1 VTRLVG
7 LLIAVLAF
15 VAAGCGGST
24 APPAATAPPDAATT
38 SAVPVPVSN
47 PTRIEVDKIGA
58 SSSLIPLGKE
68 PSGEIQVPSV
78 QTPQQA
84 GWYSLG
90 VVPGQ
95 LGPAVIL
102 GHVDGGGKPGIF
114 KRLRE
119 MQAGD
124 TARVLTEDGRTL
136 TFRAY
141 EVVQAEKANFPTA
154 RVYGDTEGPELRL
167 ITCGGV
173 FVGGD
178 LGYNDNIIVFMR
190 LEQASPAGP

>member
-1 VTRLVG
+1 MTRLLG
-7 LLIAVLAF
+7 LLLAVLAF
-15 VAAGCGGST
+15 VAAGCSGST
-24 APPAATAPPDAATT
+24 APPVTTASPAATSAAPI
-38 SAVPVPVSN
+38 PVSN
-47 PTRIEVDKIGA
+47 PTRVEVDKIGA
-58 SSSLIPLGKE
+58 SSSLIPLAKQ
-68 PSGEIQVPSV
+68 PSGEIQVPDV

-95 LGPAVIL
+95 VGPAVIL

-124 TARVLTEDGRTL
+124 TARVLTADGNTL

-141 EVVQAEKANFPTA
+141 EVLQAQKDEFPTA

-167 ITCGGV
+167 ITCGGA

-178 LGYNDNIIVFMR
+178 LGYQDNIIVFMR
-190 LEQASPAGP
+190 LQPAAPAGP

>member
-1 VTRLVG
+1 MIRLLG
-7 LLIAVLAF
+7 LLLAVLAF
-15 VAAGCGGST
+15 VAAGCSGNT
-24 APPAATAPPDAATT
+24 AAPVAPAAPAATT
-38 SAVPVPVSN
+38 SPAPIPVSN
-47 PTRIEVDKIGA
+47 PTTVEVDKIGA
-58 SSSLIPLGKE
+58 NSSLIPLAQE
-68 PSGEIQVPSV
+68 PTGEIQVPDV
-78 QTPQQA
+78 KTPQQA

-95 LGPAVIL
+95 TGPAVIL

-119 MQAGD
+119 MQEGD
-124 TARVLTEDGRTL
+124 TARVLTEDGNTL

-141 EVVQAEKANFPTA
+141 EVVQAEKQNFPTA
-154 RVYGDTEGPELRL
+154 QVYGDTEGPELRL

-178 LGYNDNIIVFMR
+178 RGYNDNIIVFMR
-190 LEQASPAGP
+190 LEPAAPNGP